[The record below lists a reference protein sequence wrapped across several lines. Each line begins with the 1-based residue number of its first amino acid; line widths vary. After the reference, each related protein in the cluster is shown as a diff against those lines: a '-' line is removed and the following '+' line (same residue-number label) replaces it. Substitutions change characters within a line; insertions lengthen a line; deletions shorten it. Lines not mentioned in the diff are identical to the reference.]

1 MVSGCGW
8 SWTRKPDIANQDKR
22 IGIAVKNI
30 DANTS
35 TIDEAS
41 KDIKEK
47 ATSIDNTADKIE
59 DNLPE
64 ENRTKV
70 GPYVVSIKE
79 NSELIIQNT
88 ERIDQASSAIK
99 STSTELKEIKTKV
112 KELGAALAKTIK
124 ERDKAIEE
132 KNSQFARMLRWLIL
146 ACIVGAGL
154 SMAAFIMY
162 GSKAGMTGAAVCG
175 IVLAVALAVQ
185 TYLVYLAIAGAILLA
200 GLIGY
205 IIYQAYIQRKA
216 LKETIDT
223 VELTKNN
230 LSAKK
235 KAQLFGAVKG
245 ETGIMDSLQSP
256 TTMKLIEKERNH
268 LSPLW
273 NFSKRHKDDVVEPQ
287 E

>member
-1 MVSGCGW
+1 MISGCGW
-8 SWTRKPDIANQDKR
+8 PWKKGDPIFGNPDKK
-22 IGIAVKNI
+22 IGTAVKNI
-30 DANTS
+30 DANT
-35 TIDEAS
+35 TIINDAS
-41 KDIKEK
+41 KDIKDK
-47 ATSIDNTADKIE
+47 AISIDDTADKIE
-59 DNLPE
+59 VSIPE

-88 ERIDQASSAIK
+88 ERIDQATSAIK
-99 STSTELKEIKTKV
+99 STSVELKTIKTKV
-112 KELGAALAKTIK
+112 KELDTALKKAIK

-185 TYLVYLAIAGAILLA
+185 TYLVYLAIAGAIILA

-216 LKETIDT
+216 LRETIDT

-230 LSAKK
+230 LPIETKAK
-235 KAQLFGAVKG
+235 LFGEQKG
-245 ETGIMDSLQSP
+245 ETGLMDTLQSP

-273 NFSKRHKDDVVEPQ
+273 NYAKRHKE
-287 E
+287 